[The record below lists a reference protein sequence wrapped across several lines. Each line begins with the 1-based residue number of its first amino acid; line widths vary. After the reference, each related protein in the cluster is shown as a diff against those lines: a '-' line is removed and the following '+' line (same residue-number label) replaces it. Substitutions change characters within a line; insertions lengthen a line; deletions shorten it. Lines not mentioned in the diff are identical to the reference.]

1 MFYKTLL
8 NFKLYDDRHILEYMN
23 EYILQYKWLA
33 TKFAGQTFFF
43 TMKPAS
49 PPLGSL
55 KSSLWQKNVLARG
68 GVVITRRRTPHYWVH
83 RAPRIFSAVGYS
95 VTDTGDLLT
104 GRVSFVASKNRGSGW
119 QKDG

>member
-1 MFYKTLL
+1 MYVAC
-8 NFKLYDDRHILEYMN
+8 N
-23 EYILQYKWLA
+23 EVCWPNI
-33 TKFAGQTFFF
+33 FFI
-43 TMKPAS
+43 MKPAS

-68 GVVITRRRTPHYWVH
+68 GVVITRRSTPHYWVH

-104 GRVSFVASKNRGSGW
+104 GRVSFVASK
-119 QKDG
+119 K